1 MYRLKGAG
9 YEALLVGGS
18 VRDLLLGREPKDFDV
33 VTDARPEQIKQLF
46 SHCRIVGR
54 RFQLAHVHFGRDY
67 IEVATF
73 RARHDGGEGGLT
85 ENGRILRDNVYGN
98 QEEDARRRDFTINAL
113 FYNIR
118 DFSIVDYAGGLDDL
132 NSGFLRLI
140 GEPEVRYRED
150 PVRMLRAVRFA
161 AMLGFRI
168 HPDSEDPLRRL
179 GHLLADISEARL
191 SDEVIKMFLS
201 GYAVQTFELLRKYGL
216 FGHLFPQTERVLA
229 EEEQGFP
236 HMLLVRALEN
246 TDKRIAEGKPVTPGF
261 LFAAL
266 LWEPVRLLTDK
277 YRADGESPAYAL
289 QAAAHEVI
297 GRQTARVAMPKRFTI
312 MMKEIWQLQPRFQHR
327 TGKRPVR
334 LYLHPRF
341 RAAYDF
347 LLLRAEVG
355 EVEPELAQWWTE
367 FQTNDEALRAGMIAE
382 AAVAGDADV
391 AGEASV
397 EGEPQTETRKRRPR
411 RRKRRRKPA

>member
-1 MYRLKGAG
+1 LKGAG
-9 YEALLVGGS
+9 YEALLVGGC

-33 VTDARPEQIKQLF
+33 VTDARPEDIKKQF
-46 SHCRIVGR
+46 SHCRVVGR

-73 RARHDGGEGGLT
+73 RAGHDGAEGGLT

-98 QEEDARRRDFTINAL
+98 QEEDAWRRDFTINAL

-118 DFSIVDYAGGLDDL
+118 DFSIVDYTGGLDDL
-132 NSGFLRLI
+132 KEGFLRLI

-168 HPDSEDPLRRL
+168 HTASEEPLYRL
-179 GHLLADISEARL
+179 GHLLVDISEARL
-191 SDEVIKMFLS
+191 SDEVIKMFLG

-216 FGHLFPQTERVLA
+216 FGHLFPQTEQVLA
-229 EEEQGFP
+229 VEDENFP
-236 HMLLVRALEN
+236 QMLLVRALEN
-246 TDKRIAEGKPVTPGF
+246 TDKRVAEGKPVTPGF

-266 LWEPVRLLTDK
+266 LWGPVRQLTAQ
-277 YRADGESPAYAL
+277 YRAAGESPAYAL
-289 QAAAHEVI
+289 QTAAHEVI
-297 GRQTARVAMPKRFTI
+297 GRQTGRVAMPKRFSI

-327 TGKRPVR
+327 TGKRAAR
-334 LYLHPRF
+334 LHAHPRF

-355 EVEPELAQWWTE
+355 EVEAELAQWWTD
-367 FQTNDEALRAGMIAE
+367 FQTDDAALREGMIA
-382 AAVAGDADV
+382 DV
-391 AGEASV
+391 EIAGEPAGV
-397 EGEPQTETRKRRPR
+397 DDGAAPTATRKRR